1 MCVKDIVELDS
12 LVKRRLINLAE
23 KNNLD
28 LNSLVERLIDERE
41 VYEEKLK
48 NIKEEYEVYKIRDI
62 TALKIGD
69 AIMDGICVTDG
80 DGNIIDIN
88 KGYTKITGLTKK
100 DLIGLNVE
108 KFLGKKCYDME
119 VTFEVLKKKR
129 KISKM
134 SIINNKQLLII
145 GNPFFNM
152 DGQ

>member
-1 MCVKDIVELDS
+1 K
-12 LVKRRLINLAE
+12 KRLINLAE

-48 NIKEEYEVYKIRDI
+48 NIKEEYEVYKIRNI

-119 VTFEVLKKKR
+119 VTFEVLSKFHNFKTLILLISTITKKGFHPINIEYVKWHQNKKR
-129 KISKM
+129 
-134 SIINNKQLLII
+134 
-145 GNPFFNM
+145 
-152 DGQ
+152 